1 MSWIEGVHGHA
12 PSAGPA
18 ALRRLL
24 TSEPVRPWLLL
35 APVLVVVVGLF
46 LAAVALA
53 TVQSFGFLPLP
64 GAVSEP
70 SAAAYRNLAA
80 GPELGRSLLLTLY
93 LATVSTTLSVVLGI
107 GAALVLR
114 RVTAGSR
121 VLRGLFQLSL
131 PIPHVV
137 GAIAV
142 LALLGQSGLVS
153 RVLDSAGVIDGAG
166 AFPALVFDP
175 WAVGI
180 IVEYV
185 WKEVPFIGIVA
196 LALLRSAR
204 VEEAEAQA
212 RSLGAGPWQRL
223 RHVTLP
229 LALPGVLAA
238 AVIVFAFTFGAFEVP
253 LLLGRSFPE
262 ALPVLAYRRFVHTD
276 LALHPEAMAVSV
288 LITLVAGVCVVAAM
302 WLARRTIRGD

>member
-1 MSWIEGVHGHA
+1 M
-12 PSAGPA
+12 
-18 ALRRLL
+18 
-24 TSEPVRPWLLL
+24 L

-46 LAAVALA
+46 GAAVGLA
-53 TVQSFGFLPLP
+53 VAQSFGFAPLQ
-64 GAVSEP
+64 GEVSQR
-70 SAAAYRNLAA
+70 SVDAYRSLFA

-93 LATVSTTLSVVLGI
+93 LAAASTILSVVLGI

-121 VLRGLFQLSL
+121 WMTGLFQLSL

-153 RVLDSAGVIDGAG
+153 RVLASSGVIEAASD
-166 AFPALVFDP
+166 FPALVFDP

-185 WKEVPFIGIVA
+185 WKEIPFVGIVA

-229 LALPGVLAA
+229 LVLPGVLAA

-262 ALPVLAYRRFVHTD
+262 ALPVLAFRRFAHTD
-276 LALHPEAMAVSV
+276 LALRPEAMAVSV
-288 LITLVAGVCVVAAM
+288 LITLVAAACVLGAM
-302 WLARRTIRGD
+302 WLARRTVRGG